1 MARRFVKL
9 IFCVC
14 VIFFNLQKLR
24 EIDQNFFIVPVG
36 TNTFDLHD
44 PRCIPSRYT
53 PNSNAKE
60 QDKAHT
66 SPYIK
71 QALATA
77 IRYIMQIVPTAKFT
91 TFLSTGQ
98 RSHMN
103 CHYSF
108 QETHENTIQQNA

>member
-1 MARRFVKL
+1 MIEDAFLLDTALILMHRSMTKL
-9 IFCVC
+9 
-14 VIFFNLQKLR
+14 
-24 EIDQNFFIVPVG
+24 
-36 TNTFDLHD
+36 
-44 PRCIPSRYT
+44 
-53 PNSNAKE
+53 
-60 QDKAHT
+60 HT

-77 IRYIMQIVPTAKFT
+77 VSYMMQIVPTAKFT

-108 QETHENTIQQNA
+108 QETHENMVQQNA